1 MGFIEETDVE
11 QVTLALLDAA
21 NDKDP
26 VVQEQVRKSILTL
39 GNQQP
44 DKVLSMCQD
53 YLIKHPKLVVGH
65 RVVVLQ
71 TIELVVKSRI
81 DDITYPKIK
90 NVIQLASDEMTKS
103 KDVVPEWQ
111 QAASNIL
118 VAVGNKY
125 INDIMEEILSKFQ
138 PGVLPHFFVVK
149 TLANLSDSNVYG
161 MVPFLNAIMGTM
173 LPMLG
178 MAKQDN
184 MKWVFSSA
192 LCRFSESI
200 LEYLANLD
208 KAPDPTVRK
217 DTFSS
222 EIYSAYDI
230 LFTSWIQSREP
241 KLRLTV
247 AEAVGSMS
255 HLMAHDKLE
264 EQLPKLLPAI
274 LGLYKKNPEHYI
286 ISKSLCQILEASV
299 NMGSRVLETQID
311 GLLLALHQQICSPV
325 DFSNPPTVKNHNEV
339 LRCFSILANTF
350 PDRLMVYVLQRL
362 ENSNE
367 RNRMGSLAV
376 LRHLINS
383 STSSMETKKLLIL
396 ASLRQPLADH
406 SNKVKKRVVQV
417 ISAMAH
423 HGYLELDG
431 GDILVRFIVQHCAL
445 PDTNNRGPRPPDP
458 EDVTNED
465 LRSMCDNTLHLFTT
479 TVGRLTDVLWPMLL
493 YYLAPNLYANATT
506 PLCKSL
512 ILLASKKRAAQEP
525 SFIIDFSAQGSSLPS
540 QYILMIRLMVN
551 AAFPFRCRGH
561 GAPSLSLLNA
571 ISPNIHPKT
580 EAFWEDQI
588 PKLLNYLEEST
599 KESLDQKNWEESLLQ
614 LLSKTVAVIDDSR
627 WTNQLAVETTRYLP
641 TYNNSLEEKS
651 FLYRCVGVILQQ
663 CCNKELVRKQLQEI
677 LISARHNDAVERT
690 GVAMAIGLCASNHLE
705 GTLEKLQEFG
715 RSDAFR
721 KASGIF
727 GLLKDKNDV
736 DVEKMKSTLILCY
749 GYVALHAPE
758 DKLLTRVDC
767 DILHNISKHFNTKV
781 LGIKVETKDLTMK
794 LSLIHSVGLIAKAIS
809 SSVRKQGFQF
819 SRKQELMGVMMD
831 FIKAE
836 PADVIRTPV
845 RHLVLTTCANLINLD
860 PPLTENENFDLLK
873 TCLNGVYGLPTADT
887 PDKAKDE
894 EALDPQ
900 QKVVLYTDTFNALH
914 ELLRNVLR
922 RDMSPDGLQSLFKHL
937 ESWLSSGQDHE
948 RERAVKTTSEL
959 LKFYLDNLNVKNLV
973 TFHNLGA
980 LLGRLAPRC
989 TDPNPEVRRAAI
1001 DCVYSLLYIQL
1012 RYEGFSLDYKD
1023 DSVENLLDIREKL
1036 NNPDHS
1042 VLYKTCSELT
1052 KIIGKRLPQP
1062 QLSTL
1067 LFMLFDGLVDSQSN
1081 CSRASSVI
1089 LNTLLKN
1096 RGAGLQDLVPEM
1108 LEVLHNRL
1116 QVITEEQVKVAVG
1129 QSILILATQHLQT
1142 LVNTLVAY
1150 PLPYDSWCCEMWVA
1164 LGADSTLALQIM
1176 EIIVEKLNIMV
1187 PYVDKKESMLRPGLT
1202 KVATS
1207 HPLAMTCA
1215 LREMML
1221 NGQSADAVAAFF
1233 PKLFSALL
1241 VRLASSVGVQLP
1253 KDLNS
1258 NSIISDRK
1266 TTSKNQMANF
1276 DVCGVAVEAL
1286 RILLARAQLD
1296 AVMKPLD
1303 QEGAWVKMKDPQ
1315 QHTTGVTLLAR
1326 AMAKHA
1332 GPRLPAIV
1340 ESLCPSLNNIY
1351 ECQRITVT
1359 AFFSE
1364 LLNHHVATELMILDM
1379 LMNNMMERIT
1389 DPCSTVRMLAVRGLG
1404 NIAVGSPEKVNKY
1417 AKELLAAMSS
1427 GMEENDDPGKQITL
1441 EAMSGMSKI
1450 LLYLDPKNVHLLV
1463 VYIFMKI
1470 KPFLENENDEIRCAS
1485 IVLLGNLSKFGMG
1498 EPVFKDQIHNVLV
1511 SLLLHLSD
1519 PNPHVVKACKYA
1531 MRVCAPV
1538 VGSEQISTMFLNHL
1552 HEDKG
1557 LHYGEFINDLTKYL
1571 IQDFPSMLNFY
1582 HITVIQ
1588 FFKSNWSEIRASAA
1602 MFIGFLLGNLPEEHF
1617 SHMNMGSVT
1626 KGLVML
1632 LQDPDP
1638 LVRVKAAEAM
1648 GHFH

>member
-1 MGFIEETDVE
+1 RSESYASIMSS
-11 QVTLALLDAA
+11 VTLALLDAA
-21 NDKDP
+21 NDRDP

-53 YLIKHPKLVVGH
+53 YLLKHPKLVVGH
-65 RVVVLQ
+65 RVVILQ

-81 DDITYPKIK
+81 DDISYPKIK
-90 NVIQLASDEMTKS
+90 SVIQLASDEMTKS
-103 KDVVPEWQ
+103 KEVVPEWQ

-125 INDIMEEILSKFQ
+125 INDIMEEILHKFQ
-138 PGVLPHFFVVK
+138 PGVLPHFFVVQ

-178 MAKQDN
+178 MTKQDN

-192 LCRFSESI
+192 LCHFSESI

-230 LFTSWIQSREP
+230 LFNSWIQSRES

-247 AEAVGSMS
+247 AEALGSMS

-264 EQLPKLLPAI
+264 EQLPKLLPTI
-274 LGLYKKNPEHYI
+274 LGLYKKNSEHYI

-311 GLLLALHQQICSPV
+311 GLLVALHQQVSV
-325 DFSNPPTVKNHNEV
+325 SFTRYLS
-339 LRCFSILANTF
+339 NTF
-350 PDRLMVYVLQRL
+350 PDRLMVFVLQRL

-383 STSSMETKKLLIL
+383 STSIMETKRLLIL
-396 ASLRQPLADH
+396 ASIRQPLADH

-423 HGYLELDG
+423 HGYLELEG
-431 GDILVRFIVQHCAL
+431 GDLLVRFIIQHCAL
-445 PDTNNRGPRPPDP
+445 PDNYHRPPDP
-458 EDVTNED
+458 EEVTNEA

-493 YYLAPNLYANATT
+493 CYLTPNQYANATT

-512 ILLASKKRAAQEP
+512 ILLANKKQTAQEP
-525 SFIIDFSAQGSSLPS
+525 NFIIDFNAQG
-540 QYILMIRLMVN
+540 VN

-561 GAPSLSLLNA
+561 GAPSLSLLHT
-571 ISPNIHPKT
+571 ISTNIHPKA
-580 EAFWEDQI
+580 EPLWENEI
-588 PKLLNYLEEST
+588 PKLVNYLEGLAFLHKAT
-599 KESLDQKNWEESLLQ
+599 RTRHLLV
-614 LLSKTVAVIDDSR
+614 SS
-627 WTNQLAVETTRYLP
+627 
-641 TYNNSLEEKS
+641 S
-651 FLYRCVGVILQQ
+651 FLYRCIGVILQQ
-663 CCNKELVRKQLQEI
+663 CYNKELVRKQLQEI
-677 LISARHNDAVERT
+677 LISTRHNDAIERT
-690 GVAMAIGLCASNHLE
+690 GVAMGIGLCASSHLD
-705 GTLEKLQEFG
+705 GTLEKLEEFG
-715 RSDAFR
+715 KSDAFR

-727 GLLKDKNDV
+727 GLLKDKNEV

-758 DKLLTRVDC
+758 DKLLTRIDS
-767 DILHNISKHFNTKV
+767 DILHNISKNFNTKCV
-781 LGIKVETKDLTMK
+781 FASLYMCLCVCI
-794 LSLIHSVGLIAKAIS
+794 LIHSVGLIAKAIS
-809 SSVRKQGFQF
+809 KSVRKQGYLF

-836 PADVIRTPV
+836 PTDVMRTPV
-845 RHLVLTTCANLINLD
+845 RYLVLTTCANLMYPTILNLS
-860 PPLTENENFDLLK
+860 
-873 TCLNGVYGLPTADT
+873 CVH
-887 PDKAKDE
+887 
-894 EALDPQ
+894 LD
-900 QKVVLYTDTFNALH
+900 YCSF
-914 ELLRNVLR
+914 
-922 RDMSPDGLQSLFKHL
+922 LFKRFISTL
-937 ESWLSSGQDHE
+937 VLMNLSLSFFL
-948 RERAVKTTSEL
+948 S
-959 LKFYLDNLNVKNLV
+959 
-973 TFHNLGA
+973 
-980 LLGRLAPRC
+980 
-989 TDPNPEVRRAAI
+989 VRRAAI
-1001 DCVYSLLYIQL
+1001 DCVYRLMYIQL

-1023 DSVENLLDIREKL
+1023 DSVEGLLDVREKL
-1036 NNPDHS
+1036 SNPDHS

-1052 KIIGKRLPQP
+1052 KIISKRLPQQ

-1067 LFMLFDGLVDSQSN
+1067 LFMLYDGLVDSQSN

-1116 QVITEEQVKVAVG
+1116 QVIGEEQVKMAIG

-1142 LVNTLVAY
+1142 VVNTLVAY
-1150 PLPYDSWCCEMWVA
+1150 PLPYDSWSCEMWIA

-1176 EIIVEKLNIMV
+1176 EMIIEKLNVMV

-1207 HPLAMTCA
+1207 QPLAMTCA

-1221 NGQSADAVAAFF
+1221 SGQSADAVAYLF

-1241 VRLASSVGVQLP
+1241 VRLGSSVGVQLP
-1253 KDLNS
+1253 KDLNNICVS
-1258 NSIISDRK
+1258 LCCVLR
-1266 TTSKNQMANF
+1266 
-1276 DVCGVAVEAL
+1276 VAVEAL
-1286 RILLARAQLD
+1286 RILLGRAQLD
-1296 AVMKPLD
+1296 TVMKPLD
-1303 QEGAWVKMKDPQ
+1303 QEGAWDKMKDPQ
-1315 QHTTGVTLLAR
+1315 QHTTGVTLLSR

-1340 ESLCPSLNNIY
+1340 ESLCPSLCNIY

-1364 LLNHHVATELMILDM
+1364 LLNHHVVTELMILDM

-1389 DPCSTVRMLAVRGLG
+1389 DTCGTVRMLAVRGLG

-1427 GMEENDDPGKQITL
+1427 GMEENDDPGKLITL

-1450 LLYLDPKNVHLLV
+1450 LLYLDQKNVHLLV
-1463 VYIFMKI
+1463 
-1470 KPFLENENDEIRCAS
+1470 ENDEIRCAS
-1485 IVLLGNLSKFGMG
+1485 IMLLGNLSKFGSG

-1519 PNPHVVKACKYA
+1519 PNPQVVKACKYA
-1531 MRVCAPV
+1531 MRICAPV
-1538 VGSEQISTMFLNHL
+1538 IGSEQISAMFQNHL
-1552 HEDKG
+1552 LEEKG
-1557 LHYGEFINDLTKYL
+1557 LHHGEFINDLTKYL
-1571 IQDFPSMLNFY
+1571 IQDFPGMLNFY

-1588 FFKSNWSEIRASAA
+1588 FFKSNWAEIRASAA
-1602 MFIGFLLGNLPEEHF
+1602 MFIGKKKKLFYSIF
-1617 SHMNMGSVT
+1617 
-1626 KGLVML
+1626 
-1632 LQDPDP
+1632 
-1638 LVRVKAAEAM
+1638 
-1648 GHFH
+1648 

>member
-1 MGFIEETDVE
+1 MGVIEETDVE
-11 QVTLALLDAA
+11 QVTLALMDAA
-21 NDKDP
+21 NDRDP

-39 GNQQP
+39 GKQQP

-53 YLIKHPKLVVGH
+53 YVLKHPKLVIGH

-81 DDITYPKIK
+81 DDISYPKIK

-138 PGVLPHFFVVK
+138 PGVLPHFFVVQ

-222 EIYSAYDI
+222 DIYLAYDI
-230 LFTSWIQSREP
+230 LFSSWVQSREP

-247 AEAVGSMS
+247 AEAFGSMS

-264 EQLPKLLPAI
+264 EQLPKLLPTI
-274 LGLYKKNPEHYI
+274 LGLYKKNTEHYI
-286 ISKSLCQILEASV
+286 ISKSLCQVLEASV

-311 GLLLALHQQICSPV
+311 SLLLALHQQICSPV

-350 PDRLMVYVLQRL
+350 PDRLMAFVLQRL

-383 STSSMETKKLLIL
+383 STSTMETKKLLIL
-396 ASLRQPLADH
+396 ASIRQPLADH
-406 SNKVKKRVVQV
+406 NNKVKKRVVQV

-431 GDILVRFIVQHCAL
+431 GDLLVRFIIQHCAL
-445 PDTNNRGPRPPDP
+445 PDTFNQGQRPPDP
-458 EDVTNED
+458 EEVTNEA

-493 YYLAPNLYANATT
+493 CYLTPNQYANATT

-512 ILLASKKRAAQEP
+512 ILLANKKRAAHEP
-525 SFIIDFSAQGSSLPS
+525 NFTIDFSAQGSSLPT
-540 QYILMIRLMVN
+540 QYILMIRLLVN
-551 AAFPFRCRGH
+551 ASFPFHCRGH

-571 ISPNIHPKT
+571 ISPNIHPKA
-580 EAFWEDQI
+580 EPLWDKEI

-599 KESLDQKNWEESLLQ
+599 EESLDEKKWEESLLQ
-614 LLSKTVAVIDDSR
+614 LLTKTLAAIDDSQ
-627 WTNQLAVETTRYLP
+627 WTGQLAVEATRYLP
-641 TYNNSLEEKS
+641 TYNNSLDEKS
-651 FLYRCVGVILQQ
+651 FLYRCVGMILQQ
-663 CCNKELVRKQLQEI
+663 CYNKELVRKQLQEI
-677 LISARHNDAVERT
+677 LISARHNDAIERT
-690 GVAMAIGLCASNHLE
+690 GVAMGIGLCASSHLD
-705 GTLEKLQEFG
+705 GTLEKLEEFG
-715 RSDAFR
+715 KSVIFR

-727 GLLKDKNDV
+727 GLLKDKNDI

-749 GYVALHAPE
+749 GYVAMHAPE
-758 DKLLTRVDC
+758 DQLLTRIESV
-767 DILHNISKHFNTKV
+767 ILQNISKQFNTKV

-794 LSLIHSVGLIAKAIS
+794 LSLIHSIGLIAKAIS
-809 SSVRKQGFQF
+809 TCVCNQGFVF

-831 FIKAE
+831 FIKSE
-836 PADVIRTPV
+836 PADVMRTPI
-845 RHLVLTTCANLINLD
+845 RYLVFTTCANLVNLD
-860 PPLTENENFDLLK
+860 PPLTENESFDLLK
-873 TCLNGVYGLPTADT
+873 TCLNGVFGLPTADT
-887 PDKAKDE
+887 PEKGKDE
-894 EALDPQ
+894 EALDLQ
-900 QKVVLYTDTFNALH
+900 QREAFYSDTFNALH
-914 ELLRNVLR
+914 DLLRNVLA
-922 RDMSPDGLQSLFKHL
+922 RDLSPDGLQSVFKHI
-937 ESWLSSGQDHE
+937 ESWLSSGQEHE
-948 RERAVKTTSEL
+948 RERAMKTTAKL
-959 LKFYLDNLNVKNLV
+959 LQFYLDNLSVKNLV

-1001 DCVYSLLYIQL
+1001 DCIYSLMYIQL

-1023 DSVENLLDIREKL
+1023 DSVESLLDVREKL

-1052 KIIGKRLPQP
+1052 KVISKRLPQQ

-1096 RGAGLQDLVPEM
+1096 RGSALQDLVPEM
-1108 LEVLHNRL
+1108 LEVLHSRL
-1116 QVITEEQVKVAVG
+1116 QVIGEEQVKVAVF
-1129 QSILILATQHLQT
+1129 QSILIFATQHLQT
-1142 LVNTLVAY
+1142 VINTLVAF
-1150 PLPYDSWCCEMWVA
+1150 PLPYDSWSCEMWMA

-1176 EIIVEKLNIMV
+1176 ELIIEKLNVMV
-1187 PYVDKKESMLRPGLT
+1187 PYADKKESMLRPGLT

-1221 NGQSADAVAAFF
+1221 NGQSADAVAAVF

-1241 VRLASSVGVQLP
+1241 VRLGSSVGVQLP

-1266 TTSKNQMANF
+1266 TTNKNTVANF
-1276 DVCGVAVEAL
+1276 DVCGVAMEAL

-1296 AVMKPLD
+1296 AVVKPLD
-1303 QEGAWVKMKDPQ
+1303 QEGAWDKMKDPQ
-1315 QHTTGVTLLAR
+1315 QHMTGVTLLSR

-1340 ESLCPSLNNIY
+1340 ESLCPSLSNIY

-1364 LLNHHVATELMILDM
+1364 LLNHHVVTELMILDM

-1389 DPCSTVRMLAVRGLG
+1389 DSCGTVRMLAIRGLG

-1427 GMEENDDPGKQITL
+1427 GMEEKDDPGKHITL

-1450 LLYLDPKNVHLLV
+1450 LLYLDQKNVHLLV

-1470 KPFLENENDEIRCAS
+1470 KPFLENENDDIRCAS
-1485 IVLLGNLSKFGMG
+1485 IMLMGHLSKFGSN
-1498 EPVFKDQIHNVLV
+1498 EPVFMDQIHNVLV

-1519 PNPHVVKACKYA
+1519 PNTQVVKACKYA
-1531 MRVCAPV
+1531 MRACAPV
-1538 VGSEQISTMFLNHL
+1538 VGSVQISAMFQNHL
-1552 HEDKG
+1552 HEEKG
-1557 LHYGEFINDLTKYL
+1557 LHYGEFINDLTKYI
-1571 IQDFPSMLNFY
+1571 IQDFPGMLNFY

-1588 FFKSNWSEIRASAA
+1588 FFKSNWAAIRAGAA

-1617 SHMNMGSVT
+1617 SHINMGSVT
-1626 KGLVML
+1626 RGLVIL

>member
-1 MGFIEETDVE
+1 MLFFELSIKKRI
-11 QVTLALLDAA
+11 LH
-21 NDKDP
+21 KMDP

-53 YLIKHPKLVVGH
+53 YLLKHPKLVVGH

-81 DDITYPKIK
+81 DDISYPKIK
-90 NVIQLASDEMTKS
+90 SVIQLASDEMTKS
-103 KDVVPEWQ
+103 KEVVPEWQ

-125 INDIMEEILSKFQ
+125 INDIMEEILGKFQ
-138 PGVLPHFFVVK
+138 PGVLPHFFVIQ

-161 MVPFLNAIMGTM
+161 MVPFLSAIMGTM

-178 MAKQDN
+178 MTKQDN

-230 LFTSWIQSREP
+230 LFNSWIQSRES

-247 AEAVGSMS
+247 AEALGSMS

-264 EQLPKLLPAI
+264 EQLPKLLPTI
-274 LGLYKKNPEHYI
+274 LGLYKKNSEHYI
-286 ISKSLCQILEASV
+286 ISKSLYQVLEASV

-311 GLLLALHQQICSPV
+311 GLLVALHQQICSPM
-325 DFSNPPTVKNHNEV
+325 DFNNPPTVKNHNEV
-339 LRCFSILANTF
+339 LRCFTILANTF
-350 PDRLMVYVLQRL
+350 TDRLMVFVLQRL

-383 STSSMETKKLLIL
+383 STSIMETKRLLIL
-396 ASLRQPLADH
+396 ASIRQPLADH

-423 HGYLELDG
+423 HGYIELEG
-431 GDILVRFIVQHCAL
+431 GDLLVRFIIQHCAL
-445 PDTNNRGPRPPDP
+445 PDTYHRPPDP
-458 EDVTNED
+458 EEVTNEA

-493 YYLAPNLYANATT
+493 CYLTPNQYANATT

-512 ILLASKKRAAQEP
+512 ILLANKKQTAQEP
-525 SFIIDFSAQGSSLPS
+525 NFIIDFNAQVQTVKHLK
-540 QYILMIRLMVN
+540 LMLHFPQVN

-561 GAPSLSLLNA
+561 GAPSLSLLHA
-571 ISPNIHPKT
+571 ISPNIHPK
-580 EAFWEDQI
+580 AKPLWENEI
-588 PKLLNYLEEST
+588 PTLVTYLEG
-599 KESLDQKNWEESLLQ
+599 LL
-614 LLSKTVAVIDDSR
+614 KYTTAVIGM
-627 WTNQLAVETTRYLP
+627 Q
-641 TYNNSLEEKS
+641 
-651 FLYRCVGVILQQ
+651 
-663 CCNKELVRKQLQEI
+663 
-677 LISARHNDAVERT
+677 
-690 GVAMAIGLCASNHLE
+690 GVAMGIGLCASSHLD
-705 GTLEKLQEFG
+705 GTLEKLEEFG
-715 RSDAFR
+715 KSDAFR

-758 DKLLTRVDC
+758 DKLLTRIDS
-767 DILHNISKHFNTKV
+767 DILHNISKNFNTKCV
-781 LGIKVETKDLTMK
+781 FASLYMCLCVCI
-794 LSLIHSVGLIAKAIS
+794 LIHSVGLIAKAIS
-809 SSVRKQGFQF
+809 KSVRKQGFLF
-819 SRKQELMGVMMD
+819 SRKQELMGVMM
-831 FIKAE
+831 
-836 PADVIRTPV
+836 V
-845 RHLVLTTCANLINLD
+845 R
-860 PPLTENENFDLLK
+860 
-873 TCLNGVYGLPTADT
+873 
-887 PDKAKDE
+887 
-894 EALDPQ
+894 
-900 QKVVLYTDTFNALH
+900 
-914 ELLRNVLR
+914 
-922 RDMSPDGLQSLFKHL
+922 
-937 ESWLSSGQDHE
+937 
-948 RERAVKTTSEL
+948 
-959 LKFYLDNLNVKNLV
+959 V
-973 TFHNLGA
+973 TFHNLAA
-980 LLGRLAPRC
+980 LVGRLAPRC

-1001 DCVYSLLYIQL
+1001 DCVYRLMYIQL

-1023 DSVENLLDIREKL
+1023 DSVEGLLDVREKL
-1036 NNPDHS
+1036 SNPDHS

-1052 KIIGKRLPQP
+1052 KIISKRLPQQ

-1067 LFMLFDGLVDSQSN
+1067 LFMLYDGLVDSQSN

-1108 LEVLHNRL
+1108 LEVLHSQL
-1116 QVITEEQVKVAVG
+1116 QVIGEEQVKVAIG

-1142 LVNTLVAY
+1142 VVNTLVAY
-1150 PLPYDSWCCEMWVA
+1150 PLPYDSWSCEMWIA

-1176 EIIVEKLNIMV
+1176 EMMIEKLNVMV
-1187 PYVDKKESMLRPGLT
+1187 PFVDKKESMLRPGLA

-1207 HPLAMTCA
+1207 QPLAMTCA

-1221 NGQSADAVAAFF
+1221 NGQSAEAVAHLF

-1241 VRLASSVGVQLP
+1241 VRLGSSVGVQLP
-1253 KDLNS
+1253 KDLNNICVS
-1258 NSIISDRK
+1258 LCCVLR
-1266 TTSKNQMANF
+1266 
-1276 DVCGVAVEAL
+1276 VAVEAL
-1286 RILLARAQLD
+1286 RILLGRAQLD
-1296 AVMKPLD
+1296 AVVKPLD
-1303 QEGAWVKMKDPQ
+1303 QDGAWDKMKDPQ
-1315 QHTTGVTLLAR
+1315 QHTTGVTLLSR

-1340 ESLCPSLNNIY
+1340 ESLCPSLCNIY

-1364 LLNHHVATELMILDM
+1364 LLNHHVVTELMILDM

-1389 DPCSTVRMLAVRGLG
+1389 DTCGTVRMLAVRGLG

-1427 GMEENDDPGKQITL
+1427 GMEEKDDPGKLITL

-1450 LLYLDPKNVHLLV
+1450 LLYLDQKNVHLLV
-1463 VYIFMKI
+1463 
-1470 KPFLENENDEIRCAS
+1470 ENDEIRCAS
-1485 IVLLGNLSKFGMG
+1485 IMLLGNLSKFGSG

-1519 PNPHVVKACKYA
+1519 PNPQVVKACKYA
-1531 MRVCAPV
+1531 MRICAPV
-1538 VGSEQISTMFLNHL
+1538 IGSEQISAMFQKHL
-1552 HEDKG
+1552 LEEKG

-1571 IQDFPSMLNFY
+1571 IQDFPGMLNFY

-1588 FFKSNWSEIRASAA
+1588 FFKSNWAEIRASAA
-1602 MFIGFLLGNLPEEHF
+1602 MFIG
-1617 SHMNMGSVT
+1617 
-1626 KGLVML
+1626 K
-1632 LQDPDP
+1632 
-1638 LVRVKAAEAM
+1638 
-1648 GHFH
+1648 